1 MQENAMNRTATAV
14 WNGDLK
20 TGTGKLSTQS
30 TAISELQYSFKSRTE
45 DVNGKAGTNPEELIG
60 AAHAGCFTMMLTSLL
75 SSNGTPPQEL
85 QTVATIATAPKE
97 GGGFSIARSDLV
109 LRARVA
115 NISETDFQKLAKQA
129 KEECPVSR
137 ALNALEITL
146 SATLL

>member
-1 MQENAMNRTATAV
+1 MNRTATAI

-30 TAISELQYSFKSRTE
+30 TALADLPYSFKSRTE
-45 DVNGKAGTNPEELIG
+45 DVQGQTGTNPEELIG
-60 AAHAGCFTMMLTSLL
+60 AAHAGCFTMRLSSLL
-75 SSNGTPPQEL
+75 STNGTPPQEL
-85 QTVATIATAPKE
+85 QTTATISTKPNE
-97 GGGFSIARSDLV
+97 GGGFSIAKSELV

-129 KEECPVSR
+129 KENCPVSR

-146 SATLL
+146 KATLL

>member
-1 MQENAMNRTATAV
+1 MNRASTAV

-30 TAISELQYSFKSRTE
+30 TALTELPYSFKSRTE
-45 DVNGKAGTNPEELIG
+45 DVHGHAGTNPEELIG

-75 SSNGTPPQEL
+75 SANGTPPQEL
-85 QTVATIATAPKE
+85 QTTATISTAPNE
-97 GGGFSIARSDLV
+97 GGGFSIVKSALV
-109 LRARVA
+109 LNARVA

-129 KEECPVSR
+129 EKECPVSR
-137 ALNALEITL
+137 ALTALEITL